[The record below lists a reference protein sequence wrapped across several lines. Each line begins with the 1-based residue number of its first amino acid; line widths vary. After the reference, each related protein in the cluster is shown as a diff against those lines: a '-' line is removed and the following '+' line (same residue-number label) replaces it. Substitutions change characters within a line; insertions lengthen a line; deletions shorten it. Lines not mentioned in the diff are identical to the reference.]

1 MNPSTLQLNWLWMI
15 SLPFLTFTSLSLV
28 AVLTS
33 LLYAPMC
40 ARSILRPQFV
50 CFGDSITQR
59 GFSSGWTSLL
69 ADAYQRR
76 ADVIN
81 RGYSGY
87 NSRWALH
94 LLDHVFPQPTA
105 SVPPP
110 RLATIFFGA
119 NDAAL
124 PDRGS

>member
-1 MNPSTLQLNWLWMI
+1 MT
-15 SLPFLTFTSLSLV
+15 SLPFLTCTSLSLV
-28 AVLTS
+28 AVLIS
-33 LLYAPMC
+33 LVSAPMC
-40 ARSILRPQFV
+40 AHLMRPQFV
-50 CFGDSITQR
+50 TFGDSITQR
-59 GFSSGWTSLL
+59 GFSAGWTSLL

-87 NSRWALH
+87 NSRWALQ

-105 SVPPP
+105 ALPPP
-110 RLATIFFGA
+110 RLATVFFGA

>member
-1 MNPSTLQLNWLWMI
+1 MTLGPALLASTL
-15 SLPFLTFTSLSLV
+15 LSH
-28 AVLTS
+28 A
-33 LLYAPMC
+33 AAM
-40 ARSILRPQFV
+40 RPAFV

-59 GFSSGWTSLL
+59 GFAPGWTGML
-69 ADAYQRR
+69 ADAYQRK

-87 NSRWALH
+87 NTRWALQ
-94 LLDHVFPQPTA
+94 LLPRVFPA
-105 SVPPP
+105 GAPPP
-110 RLATIFFGA
+110 ELVTLFFGA

>member
-1 MNPSTLQLNWLWMI
+1 MPRIGVLI
-15 SLPFLTFTSLSLV
+15 SLLQFICFICLFSLIP
-28 AVLTS
+28 
-33 LLYAPMC
+33 APCTRAQAM
-40 ARSILRPQFV
+40 RPQFV
-50 CFGDSITQR
+50 TFGDSITQR
-59 GFSSGWTSLL
+59 GFAPGWTGLL

-87 NSRWALH
+87 NSRWALQ
-94 LLDHVFPQPTA
+94 LLDRVFPEPTA
-105 SVPPP
+105 AAPPP
-110 RLATIFFGA
+110 RLATVFFGA

>member
-1 MNPSTLQLNWLWMI
+1 MGFGTALLAGTL
-15 SLPFLTFTSLSLV
+15 LTT
-28 AVLTS
+28 A
-33 LLYAPMC
+33 M
-40 ARSILRPQFV
+40 RPQFIT
-50 CFGDSITQR
+50 FGDSITQR
-59 GFSSGWTSLL
+59 GFAPGWTGLL

-87 NSRWALH
+87 NSRWALQ
-94 LLDHVFPQPTA
+94 LMDRVFPPT
-105 SVPPP
+105 SVVPPP
-110 RLATIFFGA
+110 RLVTIFFGA